1 MKFPDRD
8 RRKKADKG
16 NILEFAQQQGIELT
30 REGRDSFRGVE
41 HDSLV
46 ITPSKNAWSWNSRSV
61 GGFGARTFAE
71 KYILADAKM
80 DLATKA
86 NKAVEMVEKANVSE
100 GASNIKRSNIKRDE
114 FKYSASQESNKF
126 SKANDYLTKE
136 RKIDPT
142 TVRKLNQAGLIKQ
155 DKRGNVLFIWR
166 DPQNKNKVVGC
177 SVQGTTID
185 YEKFGKRG
193 TLKKIEKNSDSKMG
207 WSFDVNTKGKA
218 PKNLVFCES
227 AIDAISYYDSARK
240 TGHRLDSTRIV
251 SMEGL
256 KQNTVKNYIS
266 ITQAQLKREG
276 STLKTIRLGVDR
288 DEAGT
293 AFIKKMINEQDNAQR
308 KEASLKASSKN
319 ESFEEYLARLLNT
332 DRDTEA
338 LAQSPKIMGS
348 QPPKQSK
355 VKDWNDFIKKI
366 NKGSLIIIKTS
377 QKTGRNLN
385 VEKKPNIKENLSK
398 KQQYEQY
405 LAQQQ
410 MSMN

>member
-16 NILEFAQQQGIELT
+16 NILEFAQKQGIELT
-30 REGRDSFRGVE
+30 QAGSDSYRGVE

-71 KYILADAKM
+71 KYILADSKM

-100 GASNIKRSNIKRDE
+100 GASNIKRDE

-142 TVRKLNQAGLIKQ
+142 IVRKLNQAGLIKQ

-166 DPQNKNKVVGC
+166 DPQNKNKVVGV
-177 SVQGTTID
+177 SVQGTTSD
-185 YEKFGKRG
+185 YEKYGKRG
-193 TLKKIEKNSDSKMG
+193 TLKRIEKNSDSKMG

-293 AFIKKMINEQDNAQR
+293 TFIKKMISEQENAQR
-308 KEASLKASSKN
+308 KAGSLTDNSKN
-319 ESFEEYLARLLNT
+319 ESFAEYILRLQKYLDT
-332 DRDTEA
+332 DRDNET
-338 LAQSPKIMGS
+338 LAQSPKIIGS

-355 VKDWNDFIKKI
+355 VKDWNDFIKKV
-366 NKGSLIIIKTS
+366 NKGSLIIIKTT